1 MPRAPFSIRFRGLA
15 LAALV
20 LGIAVL
26 GIVGC
31 QGGTSPDDDR
41 ASGDVGGASGEAA
54 STSIGGPDF
63 NVLLVSVD
71 TTRADYLGCYGH
83 PLSKTPNIDRFASQG
98 TRFAQCIS
106 SAPLTLPSHATM
118 LTGSYQFVH
127 GARDNGAF
135 NLAEENITLAEI
147 FKAAGWATHG
157 EVAAMVLNRK
167 YGLAQGFDT
176 FGDVER
182 KSEAPRTQPFA
193 KLWDRDVLEESTD
206 PDIQPERP
214 RGETDRKA
222 DEITRRGIEL
232 LRAKAQANE
241 RFFMFLHYFDPHWPH
256 EAPERFT
263 SQLPDG
269 YLAEIAFFDE
279 QFGELMDALSDLGLS
294 DRTLVIL
301 TSDHGEGRREHGED
315 THSMFLYDST
325 LHVPLIMW
333 SPGQIPAGQV
343 VQEQVRLVDLAPT
356 ILEFV
361 ELERTDQM
369 QGTSLLPFVADPTLD
384 MRLPCY
390 SDTMVPQNALNYS
403 PLRSLRVDGWKYIL
417 SPRSEL
423 YHVAEDHREVFNLVQ
438 LEAQR
443 AGRMKQELREIIAQS
458 PEPVAGRGEV
468 RALDEDEARQLAA
481 LGYLG
486 TNLDYVDRSASE
498 LDHFEPEGISP
509 RDRMEVVECWANGLG
524 AFNAGQFEVAEKFYR
539 RFLELEPASALA
551 ASFLG
556 KCLIS
561 QQRTDE
567 AIAMF
572 RLVEELKPDGY
583 EHRRTLGNL
592 LALNGEYA
600 EAMQR
605 YRVVIEHNSKEVVSR
620 INLGILLTA
629 QRRFDPALGLYE
641 EALQIDSEL
650 PRIHLHK
657 GKTLNAAGR
666 FEKAI
671 PALTEALR
679 LSPRLV
685 PAHMALVTA
694 LKRTGQTTRAI
705 QHIEQAIQDQPD
717 EALLHNEL
725 GRIHTDGENQEDAGA
740 SFARVVELLPESAIA
755 HRHLGTNFL
764 LREHYDEAIDQLR
777 QALELAPEFPIALH
791 HLANALQ
798 ATGELAEAVR
808 TYDKLLELAPRYAPG
823 YIPAAMLRIRT
834 EDGAGAIE
842 LMRRGQEQL
851 PDRVDLANT
860 LAWLL
865 ATSSRSELRNGPE
878 ALALAEHAA
887 ELSNAK
893 DANVLDTLAA
903 AYAEVGRFE
912 DAVAAADRAIEA
924 ARHADDAQ
932 LADDILARRA
942 QYEVKQPY
950 RE

>member
-1 MPRAPFSIRFRGLA
+1 MPRAPFSIRFPGLA
-15 LAALV
+15 AIV

-26 GIVGC
+26 GVVGC
-31 QGGTSPDDDR
+31 QGGDSPDDDR

-63 NVLLVSVD
+63 NVLLISVD

-83 PLSKTPNIDRFASQG
+83 PLAKTPNIDRFASQG

-106 SAPLTLPSHATM
+106 SAPLTLVSHSTM

-127 GARDNGAF
+127 GARDNASF

-157 EVAAMVLNRK
+157 EVAAMVLDRR

-182 KSEAPRTQPFA
+182 KSEAPRTQLFE
-193 KLWDRDVLEESTD
+193 KLWARDVLEESTE

-232 LRAKAQANE
+232 LTAKAQANE

-256 EAPERFT
+256 EAPDRFT
-263 SQLPDG
+263 SQLADG

-279 QFGELMDALSDLGLS
+279 QFGELMDALGDLGLS

-325 LHVPLIMW
+325 LRVPLIMW
-333 SPGQIPAGQV
+333 CPGQIPAGQV

-356 ILEFV
+356 ILDFV
-361 ELERTDQM
+361 ELERTGQM

-423 YHVAEDHREVFNLVQ
+423 YHVAQDRKEVFNLVQ
-438 LEAQR
+438 LEAER
-443 AGRMKQELREIIAQS
+443 AARLKQELREIIAQS
-458 PEPVAGRGEV
+458 PEPVAGRGEMRV
-468 RALDEDEARQLAA
+468 LDEDEARKLAA

-486 TNLDYVDRSASE
+486 SNPEYADHSASE
-498 LDHFEPEGISP
+498 LDHFEPVGVNP

-524 AFNAGQFEVAEKFYR
+524 AFNAGRFEIAEKFYR

-556 KCLIS
+556 KCLIV

-572 RLVEELKPDGY
+572 LLVEELKPNAY

-592 LALNGEYA
+592 LAVNGKHA

-605 YRVVIEHNSKEVVSR
+605 YRVVIEHNPEEVVSR

-629 QRRFDPALGLYE
+629 QRRFDQALGLYE

-657 GKTLNAAGR
+657 GRTLNAAGR
-666 FEKAI
+666 FEEAI

-679 LSPRLV
+679 LSPRLT
-685 PAHMALVTA
+685 PGHMALVTA

-717 EALLHNEL
+717 EALLHHEL
-725 GRIHTDGENQEDAGA
+725 GRIHTDGENQEEAGA

-764 LREHYDEAIDQLR
+764 LREHYDEAVDHLR
-777 QALELAPEFPIALH
+777 QALELNPEFPIALH

-842 LMRRGQEQL
+842 LLRRGQERL

-860 LAWLL
+860 LAWFL
-865 ATSSRSELRNGPE
+865 ATSSRSDLRNGPE

-887 ELSNAK
+887 ELSHAT

-932 LADDILARRA
+932 LADLILARRA
-942 QYEVKQPY
+942 RYETRQPY

>member
-1 MPRAPFSIRFRGLA
+1 MPRAPFSIRFPG

-26 GIVGC
+26 GVVGC
-31 QGGTSPDDDR
+31 QGGDSPDDDQ
-41 ASGDVGGASGEAA
+41 ASSDVGGASGEAA

-106 SAPLTLPSHATM
+106 SAPLTLPSHSTM
-118 LTGSYQFVH
+118 LTGSYPFVH
-127 GARDNGAF
+127 GARDNGSF

-147 FKAAGWATHG
+147 FKAADWATHG
-157 EVAAMVLNRK
+157 EVAAVVLDRR

-182 KSEAPRTQPFA
+182 KSEERLKTQPFA
-193 KLWDRDVLEESTD
+193 KLWDRDALEESTG

-214 RGETDRKA
+214 MGETERKA

-232 LRAKAQANE
+232 LTAKAQANE

-263 SQLPDG
+263 SKLPDG

-279 QFGELMDALSDLGLS
+279 QFGKLMDALGELGLS

-301 TSDHGEGRREHGED
+301 TADHGEGRREHGED

-325 LHVPLIMW
+325 LRVPLIMW

-343 VQEQVRLVDLAPT
+343 VQEQVRLIDLAPT
-356 ILEFV
+356 ILDFV

-369 QGTSLLPFVADPTLD
+369 QGTSLLPFIADPTLE

-390 SDTMVPQNALNYS
+390 SDTMVPQTALNYS

-423 YHVAEDHREVFNLVQ
+423 YHVAEDGAEVFDLVQ
-438 LEAQR
+438 IETQR
-443 AGRMKQELREIIAQS
+443 AARMKQELREIIAQS

-468 RALDEDEARQLAA
+468 RALDEDESRKLAA

-486 TNLDYVDRSASE
+486 SNLEYVDRSTNE
-498 LDHFEPEGISP
+498 LDHFEPVGISP
-509 RDRMEVVECWANGLG
+509 RDRMEVVECWASGLG
-524 AFNAGQFEVAEKFYR
+524 AFHAGQFEVAEKFYR

-556 KCLIS
+556 KCLVA

-572 RLVEELKPDGY
+572 RLVEELKPDAY
-583 EHRRTLGNL
+583 EHIRMLGSL
-592 LALNGEYA
+592 LALKGDHA

-605 YRVVIEHNSKEVVSR
+605 FRVVIKHNAEEVVSR
-620 INLGILLTA
+620 INLGILLTDK
-629 QRRFDPALGLYE
+629 RRFDLALGLFE
-641 EALQIDSEL
+641 EALQIDSQL

-657 GKTLNAAGR
+657 GRTLNAAGR
-666 FEKAI
+666 FEEAI

-679 LSPRLV
+679 LSPQLV
-685 PAHMALVTA
+685 QGHMALATA
-694 LKRTGQTTRAI
+694 LRATGQTTRVI
-705 QHIEQAIQDQPD
+705 EHIEQAIQDQPD
-717 EALLHNEL
+717 EALLHHEL
-725 GRIHTDGENQEDAGA
+725 GRIHADGGNQEEAGI
-740 SFARVVELLPESAIA
+740 SFTRVVELLPESAIA

-764 LREHYDEAIDQLR
+764 LRGHFDEAVDHLR
-777 QALELAPEFPIALH
+777 KASELNPEFPIALH

-798 ATGELAEAVR
+798 ATGELAEAVG

-823 YIPAAMLRIRT
+823 YIPAAMLRVRT

-842 LMRRGQEQL
+842 LLRRGQEQL
-851 PDRVDLANT
+851 PNRVDLANT

-865 ATSSRSELRNGPE
+865 ATSTKSDLRNGPE
-878 ALALAEHAA
+878 ALELAEHAA
-887 ELSNAK
+887 ELSHAA

-912 DAVAAADRAIEA
+912 DAVAAADRAIEV

-932 LADDILARRA
+932 LADLILARRVR
-942 QYEVKQPY
+942 YESGQPY